1 MIRSEADSAP
11 LFIDSRRELEE
22 LCEHLRGE
30 TILGLDTEFIREQS
44 YVPRLE
50 LVQVSTQDGLLAAI
64 DYGTLGRF
72 DGDPFAEILADPEI
86 LKVFH
91 AADQDLEMFHLLL
104 GHVPGPIW
112 DTQLVTGLFGYGG
125 RLGYQ
130 AVVESLVGHKPVKG
144 ETLTD
149 WSQRPLTPEQ
159 LHYALEDVRFLLP
172 LYDVERERLAKLGR
186 EEWAHEEC
194 ERSRAQ
200 VERAISQRADLQTIY
215 QRVRGS
221 SSLDRRG
228 LAVLRE
234 LAIWRENEALR
245 RNRPRGSVMKDE
257 ILVELSRRA
266 PTQPHQLGALRG
278 IQSRDLDRHGDALVA
293 AVKRGKA
300 VPTEQCPQPDAP
312 GPSLD
317 EGETA
322 LASLLQAVLQAVS
335 AQKLVSSSLVATVSD
350 LQRLVEAYRKGRAR
364 ELPVLSG
371 WRGELVGEDLLGILE
386 GRTTVRWDN
395 KKRQLALN

>member
-1 MIRSEADSAP
+1 MTRPVADSAP
-11 LFIDSRRELEE
+11 LFIDTRRELEE

-72 DGDPFAEILADPEI
+72 DGDPFAEILGDPGI

-112 DTQLVTGLFGYGG
+112 DTQLVTGLFGYSG

-130 AVVESLVGHKPVKG
+130 AVVEALVGHKPTKG

-172 LYDVERERLAKLGR
+172 LFEVERERLGKLGR
-186 EEWAHEEC
+186 VAWAEEEC

-200 VERAISQRADLQTIY
+200 VEKAIAQRADLQTIY

-278 IQSRDLDRHGDALVA
+278 IQTRDLDRHGDALVA

-300 VPTEQCPQPDAP
+300 VPPEQCPQPDAP

-317 EGETA
+317 EAETA

-335 AQKLVSSSLVATVSD
+335 AQKLVSAPLVATVSE
-350 LQRLVEAYRKGRAR
+350 LQRLVEGYRKGKAR

-395 KKRQLALN
+395 KKRQLALS